1 MTSNNDKRQKENTV
15 GKCTNHISLHMWWV
29 ICIMSVV
36 ILALLGL
43 VYVVK
48 MEDTENKIINY
59 VSFVSTL
66 LSIVLSVFAIIYS
79 YTSALEASRQWAD
92 VNKAV
97 EVIKE
102 STQNIKE
109 NNQTLLQTVISIKGD
124 VKAIGNNSIAS
135 NKQNKILTTGLPSN
149 TQADDASFNSETSS

>member
-1 MTSNNDKRQKENTV
+1 
-15 GKCTNHISLHMWWV
+15 MWWV